1 MMASL
6 GLTSSLS
13 SSSASFVTTTLKS
26 GINSPVTPPA
36 FSRRCSGAGPS
47 IVHEREGL
55 PEHGVEGLDEL
66 AGIASA
72 MLTLSNDLKYPDGAD
87 LMPQFTLDTHGFLLS
102 SQHPL
107 SSAAPTPPP
116 PDLLLE
122 PPSTPSEDGN
132 IELELPEKPFQR
144 WVKSLHRRAN
154 NRSRRLRGSCDGP
167 LCDRF
172 NDDDPY
178 SLLPSH
184 VHTKSSSGSSFA
196 FVSAV
201 KSASIGLA
209 SISTRTKSRLGT
221 MHSRDRSRTDRSS
234 RLSVPPPRF
243 SEDSVTNSE
252 LVPPVDPAAVQRSLQ
267 RRSIL
272 EELIM
277 TEEGYIGDVR
287 FLMNVSLCSGPS
299 WSAEG
304 CHADRSLGVHL
315 DSRLVPFSISRASV
329 IDQSESNG
337 DCATSRRDTR
347 RAPPSCARLR
357 VYSAGCCKTVP
368 EAVETPTSPM
378 EEPGLGP

>member
-1 MMASL
+1 MASL

-47 IVHEREGL
+47 IVHEREGHS
-55 PEHGVEGLDEL
+55 EHGVEGLDEL
-66 AGIASA
+66 AGMASA
-72 MLTLSNDLKYPDGAD
+72 MLTLSNDLKYPDRAD
-87 LMPQFTLDTHGFLLS
+87 LIPQFTLDTHGLLLS

-116 PDLLLE
+116 PDLLLFE

-154 NRSRRLRGSCDGP
+154 NRSRRLRGSRDGS
-167 LCDRF
+167 LRDQF

-178 SLLPSH
+178 SLLPGR

-243 SEDSVTNSE
+243 SEDSIINSE
-252 LVPPVDPAAVQRSLQ
+252 LVPPADPATVQRSLQ

-272 EELIM
+272 EELIT

-287 FLMNVSLCSGPS
+287 FLMNVSLCSGP
-299 WSAEG
+299 
-304 CHADRSLGVHL
+304 R
-315 DSRLVPFSISRASV
+315 
-329 IDQSESNG
+329 
-337 DCATSRRDTR
+337 
-347 RAPPSCARLR
+347 
-357 VYSAGCCKTVP
+357 
-368 EAVETPTSPM
+368 
-378 EEPGLGP
+378 